1 METITLLTIVVAIGI
16 ILALCY
22 QWILDSPLFE
32 LGERSWFPDSGDL
45 STAHAVV
52 RTALTGVLPVVSM
65 VVVTVL
71 IVTTPFDVWLWAV
84 VGVVA
89 LTVALSPILAVYQ
102 YDVRPLTPDENER
115 IRSVVSDFEG
125 EILVVTESRDGPV
138 NGYAIGGP
146 FRDVIGISEFAL
158 SWLPPR
164 QVAAL
169 LAHEWC
175 HHAQRHVLIRG
186 GVSVGFLAAS
196 AAGMTVVFDELVLLA
211 TLWFV
216 LTILLERLLAYRTMR
231 WLEYR
236 ADAVAARHT
245 SADAVVS
252 LLASLDEAT
261 GVDQRQVPW
270 LLQLLSTHP
279 TYADRIA
286 RLRDRQPKTVEKAAG
301 SGG

>member
-1 METITLLTIVVAIGI
+1 MEMITLLT
-16 ILALCY
+16 
-22 QWILDSPLFE
+22 
-32 LGERSWFPDSGDL
+32 
-45 STAHAVV
+45 
-52 RTALTGVLPVVSM
+52 
-65 VVVTVL
+65 
-71 IVTTPFDVWLWAV
+71 
-84 VGVVA
+84 
-89 LTVALSPILAVYQ
+89 
-102 YDVRPLTPDENER
+102 
-115 IRSVVSDFEG
+115 
-125 EILVVTESRDGPV
+125 
-138 NGYAIGGP
+138 GGP

-196 AAGMTVVFDELVLLA
+196 VAGMTVVFDELVPLA

-231 WLEYR
+231 WLDTAGQKTSNEFRHPGWRISSRISVRQYEYR
-236 ADAVAARHT
+236 ADAVAARRT

-270 LLQLLSTHP
+270 LFQLLSTHP
-279 TYADRIA
+279 AYADRIA